1 MFVGKHRISSKHPT
15 NTSHLHHLRKGKSTM
30 DSQARLFNKAFG
42 YYITLEDTL
51 SMFINSN
58 HNCILVT
65 VYGLKEIDHIKNLVH
80 KYNSNALRRN
90 GAAEI
95 QLSCAQEPIIKPK
108 KRKHTTKRKTSPVY
122 LVKLSK
128 YYKTN

>member
-58 HNCILVT
+58 HNGILVT

-128 YYKTN
+128 YYKKN

>member
-1 MFVGKHRISSKHPT
+1 MFVGKHRISSKYPT

-128 YYKTN
+128 YYKKN